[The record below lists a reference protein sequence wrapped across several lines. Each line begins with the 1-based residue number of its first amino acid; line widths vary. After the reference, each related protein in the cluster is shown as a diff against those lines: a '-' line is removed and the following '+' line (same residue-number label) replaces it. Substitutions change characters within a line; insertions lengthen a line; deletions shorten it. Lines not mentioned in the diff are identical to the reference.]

1 MVWQDG
7 KKTGHAIDTE
17 KDKYTDGYK
26 DDAFDV
32 TEIMPWTE
40 QVDGSLPAQGEE
52 GLSVLRLQRG
62 SGGEKTARI
71 HSQLHRARR
80 TPITARQA
88 PRRRPRRR
96 PRFLHRTATLRRRR
110 AGMTARHGCW
120 RCWPARQ
127 PSQCASAQEDDGSA
141 RINRSTGKLITK
153 PLRRTNCPRCRG
165 FCARGDVV

>member
-71 HSQLHRARR
+71 HSQLPEPEAYPDYSETSAP
-80 TPITARQA
+80 TPTPTPTPVPA
-88 PRRRPRRR
+88 PDSDVAPK
-96 PRFLHRTATLRRRR
+96 T

-120 RCWPARQ
+120 RCWQAGSLRNAQARKRMT
-127 PSQCASAQEDDGSA
+127 DRLG
-141 RINRSTGKLITK
+141 
-153 PLRRTNCPRCRG
+153 
-165 FCARGDVV
+165 